1 MKIKRKTICFDID
14 NVICKTKNSNYKKS
28 RPNKRVIKKINEIYR
43 KGYKIILFT
52 SRFMGRTNENKKKSK
67 KLGYNLTRNQLKKW
81 GLKYNRL
88 IMGKPSYDLIVDDL
102 GIYFKQRWYLD
113 IDKYL

>member
-1 MKIKRKTICFDID
+1 MKI
-14 NVICKTKNSNYKKS
+14 
-28 RPNKRVIKKINEIYR
+28 
-43 KGYKIILFT
+43 
-52 SRFMGRTNENKKKSK
+52 KKKSK